1 MEQMPECLER
11 TTIYESEHVCLYADK
26 VRLTSGCIIDKYHQ
40 IHYPKASVAVVIFNE
55 KNDILFIHN
64 RRYTVGHLE
73 WEIPA
78 GKIEEG
84 EKLETAAE
92 REAREETGCELQA
105 LKYLCS
111 QNPCNGMS
119 DALVHIFAARVSE
132 ESEIQDI
139 DEVSSK
145 RWFTK
150 EEYLNLLRTNG
161 TKDGVSILAILYAL
175 RFYE

>member
-1 MEQMPECLER
+1 
-11 TTIYESEHVCLYADK
+11 
-26 VRLTSGCIIDKYHQ
+26 
-40 IHYPKASVAVVIFNE
+40 
-55 KNDILFIHN
+55 
-64 RRYTVGHLE
+64 
-73 WEIPA
+73 
-78 GKIEEG
+78 
-84 EKLETAAE
+84 
-92 REAREETGCELQA
+92 
-105 LKYLCS
+105 
-111 QNPCNGMS
+111 MS

>member
-1 MEQMPECLER
+1 MEHMPERIER
-11 TTIYESEHVCLYADK
+11 TTIYESDHVCLYTDK
-26 VRLTSGCIIDKYHQ
+26 VRFPSGYVIEKYHQ
-40 IHYPKASVAVVIFNE
+40 IHYPKESVAVVIFNE
-55 KNDILFIHN
+55 NQDILFIHN

-84 EKLETAAE
+84 EQVENAAK
-92 REAREETGCELQA
+92 REAKEETGCEVQN

-119 DALVHIFAARVSE
+119 DAIVHVFAAKVSA
-132 ESEIQDI
+132 ESKIQDT
-139 DEVSSK
+139 DEVSTK

-150 EEYLNLLRTNG
+150 EEYLDLLRNNG
-161 TKDGVSILAILYAL
+161 TKDGVSILAVLYAL
-175 RFYE
+175 QFYA